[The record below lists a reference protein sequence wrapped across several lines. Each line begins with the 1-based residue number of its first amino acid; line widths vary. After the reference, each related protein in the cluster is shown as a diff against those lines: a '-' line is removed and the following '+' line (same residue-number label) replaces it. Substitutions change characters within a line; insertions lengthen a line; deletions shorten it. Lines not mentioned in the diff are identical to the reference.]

1 MLRDRFSDANDD
13 ETEEEEATT
22 VATSGSEETT
32 ANWRKRGFK
41 RKRIKRPRSSSTGTS
56 TPGGTTNGH
65 SGKRAF
71 VASLLFIHCGTQS
84 AGFPQR
90 TELSNFFGI
99 SLLAAVPHS
108 RNIPMLQGLLK
119 LPPTCPASSMM
130 RTKGTLLRT
139 YSLVTKK
146 RTMWTTLDQKTSSS
160 PSVLLQGPRIL

>member
-1 MLRDRFSDANDD
+1 MLRDRFSD

-90 TELSNFFGI
+90 TELSNFSAFLCRAI
-99 SLLAAVPHS
+99 LPRL
-108 RNIPMLQGLLK
+108 NILMLQSLQK
-119 LPPTCPASSMM
+119 RRQTCPPSLMM
-130 RTKGTLLRT
+130 KGTLLRT

-146 RTMWTTLDQKTSSS
+146 KTMWTTLDQKTSSS
-160 PSVLLQGPRIL
+160 PSVLLQGLRIL

>member
-1 MLRDRFSDANDD
+1 MLRDHFSDANDD

-90 TELSNFFGI
+90 TELSNFSAFLCCWQQFHTPEI
-99 SLLAAVPHS
+99 FPCC
-108 RNIPMLQGLLK
+108 RD
-119 LPPTCPASSMM
+119 
-130 RTKGTLLRT
+130 
-139 YSLVTKK
+139 Y
-146 RTMWTTLDQKTSSS
+146 
-160 PSVLLQGPRIL
+160 